1 MSNKT
6 PLLDEVLK
14 YKKEENLIFS
24 MPGNKCGKVF
34 LKDNIGKEFV
44 DTMGYLDITEVD
56 PLDNLHAPEGII
68 LEAQQLFLADLSS
81 KLRSGEIDKATA
93 KQLMEARRAEI
104 KAQREV
110 VKTEIQALKASFNLS
125 PEVNK
130 ALMQTLKTAIAEEN
144 TALITETLNT
154 IYSTLLTH
162 IQFDYA
168 KLAME

>member
-56 PLDNLHAPEGII
+56 P
-68 LEAQQLFLADLSS
+68 
-81 KLRSGEIDKATA
+81 
-93 KQLMEARRAEI
+93 
-104 KAQREV
+104 
-110 VKTEIQALKASFNLS
+110 
-125 PEVNK
+125 
-130 ALMQTLKTAIAEEN
+130 
-144 TALITETLNT
+144 
-154 IYSTLLTH
+154 
-162 IQFDYA
+162 
-168 KLAME
+168 

>member
-56 PLDNLHAPEGII
+56 
-68 LEAQQLFLADLSS
+68 FSS
-81 KLRSGEIDKATA
+81 LCERFEEIEK
-93 KQLMEARRAEI
+93 
-104 KAQREV
+104 
-110 VKTEIQALKASFNLS
+110 
-125 PEVNK
+125 
-130 ALMQTLKTAIAEEN
+130 EN
-144 TALITETLNT
+144 TT
-154 IYSTLLTH
+154 IGGNILCT
-162 IQFDYA
+162 
-168 KLAME
+168 